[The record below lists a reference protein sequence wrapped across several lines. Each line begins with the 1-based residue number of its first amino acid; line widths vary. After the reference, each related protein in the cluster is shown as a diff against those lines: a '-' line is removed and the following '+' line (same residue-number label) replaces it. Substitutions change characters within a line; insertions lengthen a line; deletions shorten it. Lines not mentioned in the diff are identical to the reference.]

1 MTAAPA
7 RYGVPERLRSDN
19 RPEFI
24 AACMQDWLEAQEIK
38 TLYIK
43 PASPWENGYIESF
56 HDKLRDECLNR
67 ELFGNLRE
75 ARLSWRVGGSN
86 TINVARTARLTTEP
100 RTSMPGPTRTHLMGA
115 ARPQSP
121 RRSPWQASTPQGG
134 KQTKNKT
141 QTNAQNF
148 SYEVCQFR
156 GHGKGM

>member
-1 MTAAPA
+1 LTAAPA
-7 RYGVPERLRSDN
+7 RYGVPEHLRSDN

-86 TINVARTARLTTEP
+86 TINVARTARLATEP
-100 RTSMPGPTRTHLMGA
+100 RTSMSGPNG
-115 ARPQSP
+115 PI
-121 RRSPWQASTPQGG
+121 
-134 KQTKNKT
+134 
-141 QTNAQNF
+141 
-148 SYEVCQFR
+148 
-156 GHGKGM
+156 